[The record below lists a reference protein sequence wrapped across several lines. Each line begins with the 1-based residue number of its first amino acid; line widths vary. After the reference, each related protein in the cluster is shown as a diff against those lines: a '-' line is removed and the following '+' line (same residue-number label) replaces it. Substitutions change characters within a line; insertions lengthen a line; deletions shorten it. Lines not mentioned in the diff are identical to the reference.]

1 MHNDFQAKISEG
13 LGKLAENQGRTAC
26 HRSGGWF
33 QTQSNGQAQPDL
45 TVEADLKAQQDEA
58 TQAEKEV
65 QDASASSSSDD

>member
-1 MHNDFQAKISEG
+1 
-13 LGKLAENQGRTAC
+13 
-26 HRSGGWF
+26 
-33 QTQSNGQAQPDL
+33 L